1 MLAPDNT
8 AHSYLIFGGG
18 FIANQIKDVLTAQGK
33 ATIMSKARIE
43 SREEVLSELVRH
55 KPTRVI
61 NCAGVRGLHNADW
74 CEDHKVET
82 MRSNVLGALNV
93 VDVCFQLGIHI
104 THIGSACIYT
114 VEGDETAGDRSPFT
128 ETDEPFFQ
136 GCWYGRSRLLS
147 ELSIRH
153 YPNLLLLR
161 VRIPISADLH
171 PKNHV
176 TKLLKYEKIVDL
188 TGSGTVLPNLI
199 PAAIILLD
207 HGETGTYNWVTPG
220 EISNVEI
227 MELAKKTIRPDLKWQ
242 IFKVEDMLAKLKA
255 PRAICIMDSSK
266 LEKKCLEYGYRIKPR
281 REALEEV
288 FQIMAENQEHC
299 QISTSHLRW
308 SVNLGS
314 YDVTL
319 VATTIIMHLSSLVPA
334 MLAIS
339 GMATAS
345 TIPSPFLEPR
355 QSSPAAGVVYSKCSK
370 PGVFA
375 LTFDDGPG

>member
-1 MLAPDNT
+1 M
-8 AHSYLIFGGG
+8 
-18 FIANQIKDVLTAQGK
+18 
-33 ATIMSKARIE
+33 
-43 SREEVLSELVRH
+43 RH

-82 MRSNVLGALNV
+82 MRSNVLGVLNV

-114 VEGDETAGDRSPFT
+114 VEGDETAGNRSPFT

-171 PKNHV
+171 PKNHI

-188 TGSGTVLPNLI
+188 TGVSHLSRLRMAPTNPITKSGTVLPNLI

-207 HGETGTYNWVTPG
+207 HSETGTYNWVSRHSHDNLPLVRAP
-220 EISNVEI
+220 IS
-227 MELAKKTIRPDLKWQ
+227 Q
-242 IFKVEDMLAKLKA
+242 
-255 PRAICIMDSSK
+255 
-266 LEKKCLEYGYRIKPR
+266 
-281 REALEEV
+281 
-288 FQIMAENQEHC
+288 
-299 QISTSHLRW
+299 
-308 SVNLGS
+308 
-314 YDVTL
+314 
-319 VATTIIMHLSSLVPA
+319 
-334 MLAIS
+334 
-339 GMATAS
+339 
-345 TIPSPFLEPR
+345 SPK
-355 QSSPAAGVVYSKCSK
+355 Y
-370 PGVFA
+370 
-375 LTFDDGPG
+375 

>member
-8 AHSYLIFGGG
+8 AHNYLIFGGG
-18 FIANQIKDVLTAQGK
+18 FIANQIKDVLITQGK
-33 ATIMSKARIE
+33 ATVMSKARIE
-43 SREEVLSELVRH
+43 SREDVLSELVRH
-55 KPTRVI
+55 KPTKVI

-114 VEGDETAGDRSPFT
+114 VEGDETTGDRSPFT

-171 PKNHV
+171 PKNHI

-188 TGSGTVLPNLI
+188 TGSGTVLQNLI

-207 HGETGTYNWVTPG
+207 NGETGTYNWVTPG
-220 EISNVEI
+220 EISNVEL

-242 IFKVEDMLAKLKA
+242 TFKVEDMLAKLKA

-266 LEKKCLEYGYRIKPR
+266 LKKKCLEYGYRIKPR

-288 FQIMAENQEHC
+288 FQIMAKNQE
-299 QISTSHLRW
+299 
-308 SVNLGS
+308 
-314 YDVTL
+314 
-319 VATTIIMHLSSLVPA
+319 
-334 MLAIS
+334 
-339 GMATAS
+339 
-345 TIPSPFLEPR
+345 
-355 QSSPAAGVVYSKCSK
+355 
-370 PGVFA
+370 
-375 LTFDDGPG
+375 